1 MEKLYRDFN
10 SRTIT
15 QGVFLDFLKAF
26 DTINQKILFTR
37 LSSYGFSM
45 SAKDLIKRYLTNHK
59 HFVRLA
65 NADSEMEN
73 IEIGMLCHWLFAFH
87 SFYK

>member
-1 MEKLYRDFN
+1 MEKLYWNFN